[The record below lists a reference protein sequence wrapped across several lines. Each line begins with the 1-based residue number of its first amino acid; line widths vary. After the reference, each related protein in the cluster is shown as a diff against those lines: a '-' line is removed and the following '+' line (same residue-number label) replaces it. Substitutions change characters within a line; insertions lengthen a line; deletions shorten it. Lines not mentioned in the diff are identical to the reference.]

1 MSSASTTALLKTGFN
16 EYVKQ
21 HIEYDIGGRMIA
33 VYEAR
38 SNASD
43 GEVALLTSYSY
54 DGTSNR
60 VVFMKEEPSL
70 WQGIW
75 G

>member
-1 MSSASTTALLKTGFN
+1 MSLPSTTSLLTTGFN

-38 SNASD
+38 TEAKD
-43 GEVALLTSYSY
+43 GEGALLTTYTY
-54 DGTSNR
+54 EGTSNR
-60 VVFMKEEPSL
+60 VSFMKEQPSV